1 MRTINSVCVFCG
13 SSAGKLESYSQKAR
27 NLGLLLAEKG
37 ISLVYGGSNVGIMR
51 VIADT
56 MMDAGG
62 KVIGIMPHTL
72 IEREVAHNS
81 ITEFHIVGT
90 MAERKMLMG
99 ELSDGFIVLPG
110 GIGTMD
116 ELFEVMSWNQL
127 EIMDKPVALLNIDN
141 YFNHL
146 LTFMQHSVDE
156 RFVKKEHLLNL
167 IVDTDESV
175 ILDKMLNYEPLKLDG
190 GKWIHELKEETTK
203 RIDTL

>member
-1 MRTINSVCVFCG
+1 
-13 SSAGKLESYSQKAR
+13 
-27 NLGLLLAEKG
+27 
-37 ISLVYGGSNVGIMR
+37 MR

-56 MMDAGG
+56 MMEAGG

-72 IEREVAHNS
+72 IEREVAHNA
-81 ITEFHIVGT
+81 ITEFHIVSN

-127 EIMDKPVALLNIDN
+127 EIMDKPVALFNIDN
-141 YFNHL
+141 YYNHL
-146 LTFMQHSVDE
+146 LAFMQHSVDE

-175 ILDKMLNYEPLKLDG
+175 ILDKMVNYEPLKLDG

-203 RIDTL
+203 RMDTI